1 MELNRIPIQMM
12 SVVVTLVSGKLSD
25 FTTKDKSE
33 NTFIEYVRRL
43 RDTTKLET
51 FSQMTTLLQDLIRIK

>member
-1 MELNRIPIQMM
+1 MTLNRIPIQMM

-33 NTFIEYVRRL
+33 NTFINYVRRL

-51 FSQMTTLLQDLIRIK
+51 FSQLTTLFWGLVQQ

>member
-1 MELNRIPIQMM
+1 MTLNRIPIQMM

-33 NTFIEYVRRL
+33 NTFINYVRRL
-43 RDTTKLET
+43 RDTTKLEI
-51 FSQMTTLLQDLIRIK
+51 FSQLTTLFWGLVQQ

>member
-1 MELNRIPIQMM
+1 MTLNRIPIQMM

-33 NTFIEYVRRL
+33 NTFINYVRRL

-51 FSQMTTLLQDLIRIK
+51 FSQLTTLFWGLVRI

>member
-43 RDTTKLET
+43 CDTTKLET
-51 FSQMTTLLQDLIRIK
+51 FSQMTTLLQGLIRIK